1 MKRHLKVD
9 ASPWAAKLTDF
20 DVLKKVLSSPYGEKV
35 REDKTN
41 RTKKK
46 AGNIKGE
53 RSLGIN
59 RDESFR
65 D

>member
-46 AGNIKGE
+46 Q
-53 RSLGIN
+53 GI
-59 RDESFR
+59 
-65 D
+65 